1 MKSKQIIIMLLSFI
15 ILFAISCKNDDKTGG
30 GVDEGLVVQNRNH
43 PPAGSYYSGGNTNWS
58 PDTVTHNGD
67 GSCTIAGKAAPI
79 NGGSLEYEITVKS
92 WLNYPN
98 SPNSHLNYV
107 GTSYGGEYTITK
119 PDSSIDLDYFDVI
132 YVITNESIWSVSFRT
147 TQDGKYYSSL
157 NLKRG
162 N

>member
-1 MKSKQIIIMLLSFI
+1 MNIKKILIAVLQFMLLFSV
-15 ILFAISCKNDDKTGG
+15 SCKNEDKTGTG
-30 GVDEGLVVQNRNH
+30 DDKDSVYTNSNH
-43 PPAGSYYSGGNTNWS
+43 PPAGSYYSGGNTIWP

-67 GSCTIAGKAAPI
+67 GSCTIAGKAI
-79 NGGSLEYEITVKS
+79 NGSSLEYEITVKS

-119 PDSSIDLDYFDVI
+119 PDSSIALDYFDVI